1 MSVSDLGTEE
11 RNCGDVELEDKLA
24 AAAAAAALMDVS
36 CGLNCLLAASCLSSE
51 LTTDATTTTAPAN
64 NTGDHLG
71 LQSEQKTC

>member
-11 RNCGDVELEDKLA
+11 RNRGDVKLEDKP